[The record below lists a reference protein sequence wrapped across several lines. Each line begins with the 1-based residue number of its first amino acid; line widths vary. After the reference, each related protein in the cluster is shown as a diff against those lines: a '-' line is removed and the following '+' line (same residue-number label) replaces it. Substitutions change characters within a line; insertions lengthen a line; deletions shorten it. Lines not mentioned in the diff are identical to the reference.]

1 MYFSTHQPMA
11 KTEIKEITNKTIWEG
26 FLSKHP
32 EANFLQ
38 SWYWGEFHE
47 ALGHKIKRSGFIK
60 KNKLVGV
67 MLSVVENAKRGK
79 YLTVPG
85 GPVIDWQDNTLVGL
99 FTKEIKEI
107 ANTEGCVFIRVRPQL
122 ESNDFS
128 KNLFK
133 KLGFINAPMHLHA
146 ELTSQLDITPAEEQ
160 LLANMRKA
168 TRYEIKKAI
177 SLEINI
183 EMNNDLK
190 TIKKFYDLQLLTAK
204 RQKFVPFS
212 YTFLS
217 EQFKVFLESNQA
229 ILYSAKL
236 GNKLLAQAFIIFY
249 GTEAAYHYGASTEEG
264 RKYPGAYLIQWEAIK
279 EAKKRGFKRYNF
291 WGVAPEGDNDHR
303 FSGLSLFK
311 RGFGGSNF
319 EYLHAQ
325 DQIINYP
332 RYLFNYSVEFV
343 RKKIRRV

>member
-1 MYFSTHQPMA
+1 MV
-11 KTEIKEITNKTIWEG
+11 KTTVKEIADKRVWED
-26 FLSKHP
+26 FLSQHP

-38 SWYWGEFHE
+38 SWYWGQFHE
-47 ALGHKIKRSGFIK
+47 ASGHKIKRSAFYQGGKPI
-60 KNKLVGV
+60 GI
-67 MLSVVENAKRGK
+67 MLSVVENARRGR
-79 YLTVPG
+79 YLTIPG
-85 GPVIDWQDNTLVGL
+85 GPIIDWKNKTLLNL
-99 FTKEIKEI
+99 FVEEIKKI
-107 ANTEGCVFIRVRPQL
+107 AKAQECVFIRVRPQL

-128 KNLFK
+128 KHLFK

-146 ELTSQLDITPAEEQ
+146 ELTSQLNIDPPEET

-177 SLEINI
+177 SQGIKI
-183 EMNNDLK
+183 ETQIDAK
-190 TIKKFYDLQLLTAK
+190 TIRKFYDLQLLTAK

-212 YTFLS
+212 YNFLS
-217 EQFKVFLESNQA
+217 EQFEVFLENNQA

-279 EAKKRGFKRYNF
+279 EAKKRSMKRYNF
-291 WGVAPEGDNDHR
+291 WGVSPEGDKDHR

-311 RGFGGSNF
+311 RGFGGVDF

-325 DQIINYP
+325 DLIINYP
-332 RYLFNYSVEFV
+332 RYLFNYLVEFL